1 MKMLKQSDGVIL
13 MLTNAEVIEWMNKFQ
28 QKIADNKQILS
39 DYDDVIG
46 DGDHGNNMNRGMDA
60 VKAGLAEKKPDNL
73 SDTFKNIAMDLLSK
87 VGGASGPLYGT
98 AFLKMSKLAKDENV
112 KFEDLIAVGAK
123 GIADRGGAKAGDKTM
138 LDVWLPVADELQH
151 DSLSKEKITGFVE
164 LTKNMQARKGRASY
178 LGERSIG
185 HVDAGAVSSG
195 LLFEAL
201 LEITD

>member
-1 MKMLKQSDGVIL
+1 MQKHKQLDGVIQ
-13 MLTNAEVIEWMNKFQ
+13 MLTNAEVIKWMNVFQ
-28 QKIADNKQILS
+28 QKIHDNKEALS

-60 VKAGLAEKKPDNL
+60 VKEGLAKNNPDNL
-73 SDTFKNIAMDLLSK
+73 SDTFKSIAMDLLSK

-98 AFLKMSKLAKDENV
+98 AFLKMSKLAKDENLDIS
-112 KFEDLIAVGAK
+112 DLIEVGAK
-123 GIADRGGAKAGDKTM
+123 GIADRGGTQAGDKTM
-138 LDVWLPVADELQH
+138 LDVWLPVAGELH
-151 DSLSKEKITGFVE
+151 HSSLSEKKITGFVE

-185 HVDAGAVSSG
+185 HIDPGAASSG

-201 LEITD
+201 LEIIG

>member
-1 MKMLKQSDGVIL
+1 